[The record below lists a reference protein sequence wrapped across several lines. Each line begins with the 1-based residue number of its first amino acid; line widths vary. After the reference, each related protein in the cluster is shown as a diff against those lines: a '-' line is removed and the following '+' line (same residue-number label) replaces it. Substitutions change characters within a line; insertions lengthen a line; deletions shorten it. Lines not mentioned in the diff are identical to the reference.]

1 MQEICIDSWLN
12 KKEDIATWATT
23 LGEELELNFA
33 NVNELKLSDIEE
45 IVTLQKLAVFNDSK
59 ISVKNMTPTVS
70 RVFEQTGLYKM
81 MNNFASNNMKNIR
94 KRQGFAFE

>member
-1 MQEICIDSWLN
+1 MFESLCLWDLI
-12 KKEDIATWATT
+12 
-23 LGEELELNFA
+23 
-33 NVNELKLSDIEE
+33 
-45 IVTLQKLAVFNDSK
+45 FNDAK

-81 MNNFASNNMKNIR
+81 MNNFASSNLKNIR